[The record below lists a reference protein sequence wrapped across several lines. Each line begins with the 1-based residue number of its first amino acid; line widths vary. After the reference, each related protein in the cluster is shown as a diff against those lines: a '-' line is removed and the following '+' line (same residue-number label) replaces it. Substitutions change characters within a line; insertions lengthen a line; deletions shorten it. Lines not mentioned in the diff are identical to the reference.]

1 MSFLCFRYVLFFL
14 VIYLI
19 NWIYVGG
26 CRCLKQKSYKKY
38 STLLLVESYAFI
50 IISDWKTAIC
60 LFLQTIIVY
69 FVSKGM
75 NKYRNNRRLFIT
87 IFTCGIVFSIGQ
99 LITYKYCDFLVQSI
113 GEILGFTYE
122 TKIIHFVPLGISFF
136 TFSAVGY
143 LIDLYRKKY
152 CVFENFHNITII
164 CENIV
169 Y

>member
-1 MSFLCFRYVLFFL
+1 MSFLSFRYVLFFL

-26 CRCLKQKSYKKY
+26 NCRDIKQKSYKKY

-99 LITYKYCDFLVQSI
+99 LITYKYCDFFRIKYRGNLQDLHMKLRLFGAIGNFFFHIFSSWIFNRFVQKK
-113 GEILGFTYE
+113 ILCF
-122 TKIIHFVPLGISFF
+122 
-136 TFSAVGY
+136 
-143 LIDLYRKKY
+143 
-152 CVFENFHNITII
+152 
-164 CENIV
+164 
-169 Y
+169 